1 MSPESPREKR
11 QEAPSQR
18 RRSVI
23 VALGLACFVAA
34 LLVLETTLRLPRVQ
48 STVVTERTDY
58 PGPPPTAAPSPRQAP
73 PPSVTQQAAPT
84 DPQQSDDGAA
94 DDAQLLIAET
104 LLKNGDEKAAA
115 AIYKKLLQSGPRRG
129 VAAQRLG
136 MLYTKQ
142 GEYALAGEMYRE
154 SARILR
160 ESRP

>member
-1 MSPESPREKR
+1 MSPERPPEKR
-11 QEAPSQR
+11 QDASFQR
-18 RRSVI
+18 RRGVI

-34 LLVLETTLRLPRVQ
+34 LLVLETTLRLPQVQ
-48 STVVTERTDY
+48 STVVTEHTVS
-58 PGPPPTAAPSPRQAP
+58 PAPPPGRPVPPTTAPSPPVTQRVAP
-73 PPSVTQQAAPT
+73 PN
-84 DPQQSDDGAA
+84 PQKSDDGAA

-104 LLKNGDEKAAA
+104 LLKNGDEKAAT

-160 ESRP
+160 EPRP